1 VRKYVIRVRICSI
14 SSRESPDSS
23 LVFYKKIYKRL
34 VSVVCKF
41 VNIRDCSYRS
51 RHEALKNKAIATSSP
66 DPATTD
72 PVGLSELEREF
83 ILFFVQIAQ
92 SLSLPRS
99 IGEIFGFLFTAEAP
113 LPFEEVVARLGI
125 SKGAASQGL
134 RFLVKHGAV
143 SLHYIPRDRR
153 TFYIAETSMRKLFG
167 NALTESL
174 RPHLESNRRLID
186 NLETAVA
193 DSQAAAPGSST
204 LAQRVTSLRTWNE
217 KALQLLPLLETLFA
231 LPSPHS
237 LLERLRRKSEAANSS
252 PSD

>member
-1 VRKYVIRVRICSI
+1 
-14 SSRESPDSS
+14 
-23 LVFYKKIYKRL
+23 LVL
-34 VSVVCKF
+34 VVYKF
-41 VNIRDCSYRS
+41 VNIEDCLDRS
-51 RHEALKNKAIATSSP
+51 RHEALKNKAIATSAP
-66 DPATTD
+66 DSSEAAPA
-72 PVGLSELEREF
+72 GLSEVEREF
-83 ILFFVQIAQ
+83 ILFFVQMAQ

-113 LPFEEVVARLGI
+113 LPFEDVVSRLGI

-167 NALTESL
+167 NALAESL
-174 RPHLESNRRLID
+174 RLHLESNRRLID
-186 NLETAVA
+186 NLEQAVGE
-193 DSQAAAPGSST
+193 APPSDPGAST
-204 LAQRVTSLRTWNE
+204 LAQRVNSLRTWNE

-237 LLERLRRKSEAANSS
+237 LLERLRRKSDAADSS
-252 PSD
+252 ASD

>member
-1 VRKYVIRVRICSI
+1 M
-14 SSRESPDSS
+14 
-23 LVFYKKIYKRL
+23 
-34 VSVVCKF
+34 VVYKF
-41 VNIRDCSYRS
+41 VNIEDCPDHS
-51 RHEALKNKAIATSSP
+51 RHEALKNKTIATSAP
-66 DPATTD
+66 DSSATD
-72 PVGLSELEREF
+72 LVGLSEVEREF
-83 ILFFVQIAQ
+83 ILFFVQMAQ

-99 IGEIFGFLFTAEAP
+99 IGEIFGFLFSAEAP
-113 LPFEEVVARLGI
+113 LPFEDVVSRLGI

-167 NALTESL
+167 NALAESV

-186 NLETAVA
+186 NLEQAVGEA
-193 DSQAAAPGSST
+193 LPSDPGAST
-204 LAQRVTSLRTWNE
+204 LAQRVNSLRTWNE

-237 LLERLRRKSEAANSS
+237 LLERLRRKSNAADSS
-252 PSD
+252 ASD